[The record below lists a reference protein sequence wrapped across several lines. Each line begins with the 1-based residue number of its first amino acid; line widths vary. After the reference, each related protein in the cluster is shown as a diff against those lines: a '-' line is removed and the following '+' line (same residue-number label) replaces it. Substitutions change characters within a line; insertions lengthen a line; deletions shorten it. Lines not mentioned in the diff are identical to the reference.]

1 MEATVSNQIIEVLN
15 ALCEKFGI
23 AIDWT
28 GQNVIPYMQ
37 ELMKKAVNY
46 ELWTSVGWIVIWT
59 IFIFAFFKP
68 IHWYIKSRY
77 NKSNKIIEFIT
88 DDEYFFCI
96 GFSLFLIFGG
106 IWTIISII
114 GVVTQIMDIITCLT
128 FPEKIIFNMI
138 QDMM

>member
-15 ALCEKFGI
+15 TLCEKFGI

-28 GQNVIPYMQ
+28 SQNVMPYIQ

-46 ELWTSVGWIVIWT
+46 ELWTSTGWFLIWA
-59 IFIFAFFKP
+59 IFIFAFFKL
-68 IHWYIKSRY
+68 IHWYIKNRY
-77 NKSNKIIEFIT
+77 DKNNRIIEFIT

-96 GFSLFLIFGG
+96 GSGLFLTFGG
-106 IWTIISII
+106 TWTIISII
-114 GVVTQIMDIITCLT
+114 GIVAQVMDVITCLT

-138 QDMM
+138 QSMM

>member
-1 MEATVSNQIIEVLN
+1 MESTVSNQIIDVLN

-28 GQNVIPYMQ
+28 SQNVMPYIQ

-46 ELWTSVGWIVIWT
+46 ELWTSIGWIVIWA
-59 IFIFAFFKP
+59 IFIFVFFKS
-68 IHWYIKSRY
+68 IHWYIKNRY
-77 NKSNKIIEFIT
+77 NKNNRIIEFIT
-88 DDEYFFCI
+88 DDEYFFYI
-96 GFSLFLIFGG
+96 GSSWFLIIGG

-114 GVVTQIMDIITCLT
+114 GAVTQIMDIITCLT

-138 QDMM
+138 QSML

>member
-28 GQNVIPYMQ
+28 GQNVMPYVQ

-46 ELWTSVGWIVIWT
+46 ELWTSVMCIIFFLLSTGICWFVVWKLSRFPGFCWDDVFDEGAPTIAMFFAIAGVIL
-59 IFIFAFFKP
+59 A
-68 IHWYIKSRY
+68 
-77 NKSNKIIEFIT
+77 IT
-88 DDEYFFCI
+88 SFCVTVDE
-96 GFSLFLIFGG
+96 S
-106 IWTIISII
+106 
-114 GVVTQIMDIITCLT
+114 MNIITCLT

-138 QDMM
+138 QSMM

>member
-28 GQNVIPYMQ
+28 GQNVMPYVQ

-46 ELWTSVGWIVIWT
+46 ELWTSVGWFLIWA
-59 IFIFAFFKP
+59 IFIFAFFGT
-68 IHWYIKSRY
+68 IYWYIKNRY
-77 NKSNKIIEFIT
+77 NENNKTIEIII
-88 DDEYFFCI
+88 DDEELFFI
-96 GFSLFLIFGG
+96 VSITFIIIGG
-106 IWTIISII
+106 ILAIIAII
-114 GVVTQIMDIITCLT
+114 GAITQIMDIITCLT

-138 QDMM
+138 QSMM

>member
-28 GQNVIPYMQ
+28 GQNVLPYVQ
-37 ELMKKAVNY
+37 ELMKKIVNY
-46 ELWTSVGWIVIWT
+46 EFWTSVGWIVIWA

-68 IHWYIKSRY
+68 IHWYIKNRY
-77 NKSNKIIEFIT
+77 NKNNRIIEFIT
-88 DDEYFFCI
+88 DDEYYFYI
-96 GFSLFLIFGG
+96 GSSCFLVLGG

-114 GVVTQIMDIITCLT
+114 GAITQIMDIITCLT

-138 QDMM
+138 QSMM

>member
-1 MEATVSNQIIEVLN
+1 MEHTVSNQIIEVLN

-23 AIDWT
+23 AINWT
-28 GQNVIPYMQ
+28 GQNVMPYVQ

-46 ELWTSVGWIVIWT
+46 ELWTSIGWIVIWA

-68 IHWYIKSRY
+68 IHWCVKNRN
-77 NKSNKIIEFIT
+77 NKNNKIIEFIT
-88 DDEYFFCI
+88 DDEYLFFI
-96 GFSLFLIFGG
+96 GSLIFLIVGG
-106 IWTIISII
+106 ILAIIAII
-114 GVVTQIMDIITCLT
+114 GTITQIMDIITCLT